1 MGDKGICR
9 SASYIFAYLNLE
21 LGIKITLYL

>member
-9 SASYIFAYLNLE
+9 SASYIFASLKVE